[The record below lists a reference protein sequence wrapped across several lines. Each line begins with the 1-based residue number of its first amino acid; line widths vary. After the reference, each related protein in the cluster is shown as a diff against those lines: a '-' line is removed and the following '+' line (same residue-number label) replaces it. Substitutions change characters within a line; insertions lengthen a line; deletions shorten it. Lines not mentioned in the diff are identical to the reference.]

1 MSGIKISSKGSK
13 MPRALK
19 LLSSI
24 SSYLFE
30 EEFRECQY
38 FKQSE
43 LEALRKAAKAISKAH
58 GRSMKK

>member
-1 MSGIKISSKGSK
+1 MSGIKILSKGSK

-38 FKQSE
+38 MKTSE
-43 LEALRKAAKAISKAH
+43 IEALRKAAKAISRAH
-58 GRSMKK
+58 DRCMKK